1 MKTDATI
8 RWMTPGRAAADAP
21 GLLALMHDLAA
32 FEGWPGLLSVTA
44 TEIARRISTA
54 PPALQ
59 AVLAEAPEGNPVG
72 FATVFPIPYA
82 YAAKPSLELEMLY
95 VTEPW
100 RAQGVGRA
108 LMDAV
113 LAHAQAGGF
122 ERVEWNVLADNAR
135 AQAFYESLGGA
146 EKDGWRRWSLSP

>member
-1 MKTDATI
+1 MKNDLAI
-8 RWMTPGRAAADAP
+8 RWLTADRAAADAP
-21 GLLALMHDLAA
+21 GLLALMRDLAA
-32 FEGWPGLLSVTA
+32 FEGWPDLLSITA
-44 TEIARRISTA
+44 AEIARRVSTS

-59 AVLAEAPEGNPVG
+59 AVLAETPEGTPVG
-72 FATVFPIPYA
+72 FATVFEIPYA
-82 YAAKPSLELEMLY
+82 YAARPSLELEMLY

-113 LAHAQAGGF
+113 LAHARETDC

-135 AQAFYESLGGA
+135 AQAFYESLGAA
-146 EKDGWRRWSLSP
+146 EKAGWRRWGLAV